1 VGSNDSTR
9 VRQYIAQVDR
19 QRETLAAE
27 LEEEIAPL
35 RHLSM
40 AERGRWIASVCRSAW
55 AILRARPDTRAAIDH
70 DEPPAVDF
78 EPLWRQLRIRQR
90 SHSSRASG

>member
-1 VGSNDSTR
+1 VSSNDNTR
-9 VRQYIAQVDR
+9 VGRYLAQLDR

-27 LEEEIAPL
+27 LEDEIAPL

-55 AILRARPDTRAAIDH
+55 AILRARPDMRAAIDR

-78 EPLWRQLRIRQR
+78 ELLWRRLRTRQHPD
-90 SHSSRASG
+90 SLRASG